1 MAEPTKSKVEVPWGT
16 LLPLIAALA
25 GILAHYRPLVSSR
38 PPAPGEKSI
47 EPVAEQ
53 DVDASLWQDPLVA
66 AEKQFE
72 AHEREREQP
81 NVQEPISPEGSHA
94 LRHNL
99 DALANLIK
107 SKTSG
112 LQDQHQI
119 LLLAVMIDA
128 GPYVEQGE
136 SRLRSRRAVL
146 EGLSRSGFAPKDS
159 EHIGFIS
166 TDWPLEKPDGKLLIP
181 WEECQPADQTEASRT
196 CMDAVVVLW
205 LPASSF
211 NPFPLTRFGALV
223 DKITQRTDREKH
235 GDGTAANLN
244 LVLIGP
250 TNSDGLRNMIQ
261 DAITREND
269 PNSGTT
275 NLNGLSIISAR
286 ASIPD
291 NELLGNSSQ
300 SVQAIIQG
308 AGQDLHFLRS
318 VTPDDIV
325 LRRLI
330 EELQEREIGGN
341 DKIVILTEWD
351 STYGRALGRI
361 FASLISHDKAK
372 PWPPNLYL
380 YQYLRGIDGRLPGEK
395 IQTPSEQ
402 EQRQKN
408 RNEPQ
413 AETEETTEG
422 TDQSDFLRRLARRL
436 KDDDLNSRRTGAGR
450 IRAIGLLGADIYDKL
465 MILRA
470 PRPEFP
476 EAIFFTNNYDAH
488 FERHEDWRDVR
499 NLVIASPFG
508 GKLPTVSSKK
518 FGRKEQED
526 WQGTVTPFRDNNQT
540 SMYLATLIATQ
551 RLHDASTLHKLTN
564 HVSIFEI
571 G

>member
-1 MAEPTKSKVEVPWGT
+1 MAEPAKSKVELPWGT

-25 GILAHYRPLVSSR
+25 GILAHYQPLVSSR

-47 EPVAEQ
+47 EAVAEE
-53 DVDASLWQDPLVA
+53 DVDARLWQDPLVA

-72 AHEREREQP
+72 AHEREQS
-81 NVQEPISPEGSHA
+81 NVQEPISPEASPQTPSLDALKKSTKEKTSEVQAKNHRQFGLKEAVSPEASHA
-94 LRHNL
+94 RRHSL

-128 GPYVEQGE
+128 GPYIEQGE

-146 EGLSRSGFAPKDS
+146 EGLSQSGFAPKDS
-159 EHIGFIS
+159 EHIGFVS

-181 WEECQPADQTEASRT
+181 WEECQPVDQTEASRT

-261 DAITREND
+261 DATTRQKN

-286 ASIPD
+286 ASMPD

-300 SVQAIIQG
+300 SVQAIIEG

-330 EELQEREIGGN
+330 EELQERGVGGN

-351 STYGRALGRI
+351 ST
-361 FASLISHDKAK
+361 
-372 PWPPNLYL
+372 
-380 YQYLRGIDGRLPGEK
+380 
-395 IQTPSEQ
+395 
-402 EQRQKN
+402 
-408 RNEPQ
+408 
-413 AETEETTEG
+413 
-422 TDQSDFLRRLARRL
+422 
-436 KDDDLNSRRTGAGR
+436 
-450 IRAIGLLGADIYDKL
+450 
-465 MILRA
+465 
-470 PRPEFP
+470 
-476 EAIFFTNNYDAH
+476 
-488 FERHEDWRDVR
+488 
-499 NLVIASPFG
+499 
-508 GKLPTVSSKK
+508 
-518 FGRKEQED
+518 
-526 WQGTVTPFRDNNQT
+526 
-540 SMYLATLIATQ
+540 
-551 RLHDASTLHKLTN
+551 
-564 HVSIFEI
+564 
-571 G
+571 